1 MPTREISGKDER
13 GHEPRHHREFGTDGK
28 NDAVIGESCK
38 SVPAYFGALDLI
50 QGAITAT
57 KTKAKKPTPK
67 QFWYYQPITDDEP
80 KAMDMMQRDEQLG
93 KSA

>member
-1 MPTREISGKDER
+1 MPTCEISGKDEQA
-13 GHEPRHHREFGTDGK
+13 HESRNHREFVTDGK
-28 NDAVIGESCK
+28 NDAVIEESCN

-50 QGAITAT
+50 QGATTAT

-67 QFWYYQPITDDEP
+67 QFWYYQTITGDEP
-80 KAMDMMQRDEQLG
+80 KAVDMMQRDEQLG